1 MATSYP
7 NGLDNFTNPTSED
20 KLDSATVPH
29 SAQHTNAND
38 AIEAIQAELGTNPKG
53 ESASVGARLTAIET
67 SVAGIDESDQ
77 TIIALQVFG

>member
-38 AIEAIQAELGTNPKG
+38 AIEAIQAELGLNPKG
-53 ESASVGARLTAIET
+53 ASESVVARLTTIET
-67 SVAGIDESDQ
+67 DLAQ
-77 TIIALQVFG
+77 TIIASQVFG

>member
-29 SAQHTNAND
+29 SVQHTNAND
-38 AIEAIQAELGTNPKG
+38 AIEAIQAELGLNPKG
-53 ESASVGARLTAIET
+53 SSGSVSARLTTIEN
-67 SVAGIDESDQ
+67 SIVQVEDLDQ
-77 TIIALQVFG
+77 TIIASQVFG